1 MIHYALAGDTE
12 FTPPA
17 EEAMDVEET
26 IAEAEKEVGE
36 EEVQEELEGL
46 QKESEMDLEE
56 LMKTLPPRE
65 LGINRIRKY

>member
-1 MIHYALAGDTE
+1 
-12 FTPPA
+12 
-17 EEAMDVEET
+17 MDVEET

-65 LGINRIRKY
+65 FPDL